1 MCSHAALLDL
11 QCGEIDHDALEPGRP
26 DGLGR
31 LSPTLDSF
39 VDIMGIDRGL
49 IAAAAEGASRAS
61 AAPTANE
68 ADLQGTS
75 VAPDWPDPGG
85 GSQQAPR

>member
-1 MCSHAALLDL
+1 
-11 QCGEIDHDALEPGRP
+11 
-26 DGLGR
+26 
-31 LSPTLDSF
+31 
-39 VDIMGIDRGL
+39 MGIDRGL